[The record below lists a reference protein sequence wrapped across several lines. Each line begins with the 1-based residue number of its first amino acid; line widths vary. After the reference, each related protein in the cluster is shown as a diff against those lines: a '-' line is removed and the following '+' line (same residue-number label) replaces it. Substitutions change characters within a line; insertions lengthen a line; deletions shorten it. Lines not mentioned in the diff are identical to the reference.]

1 MGDNCAKVLACMKA
15 HQGDAGIARWGTQA
29 VGRLLHQALFSGD
42 QELEACQIKLA
53 DGGACQIMVGAMNDH
68 ADKADVQM
76 HGTTALLHLSVGND
90 RNCRALGE
98 AGACE
103 ALMAAVRRFTVGVA
117 WQQDAAGA
125 IASLGAVPSHVE
137 VLVAGG
143 ACTFVLAVLQAN
155 LHDARTMSMAL
166 PAVGVL
172 SRQYAI
178 ALIASGACKTVVQ
191 ALNAHLDN
199 SHIQL
204 KGLAALVHLAR
215 VDAAR
220 LRLVSADAGVAAV
233 RTMRAYPADPLLQL
247 QAVAIIAILSFDNEA
262 YAAQLTGMG
271 GCALVTASLSTRL
284 NSAEYQQT
292 ALEAL
297 SKLAVS
303 TTASRE
309 DVAAAC
315 AAAVTSLSAYPDD
328 EDVNVAALLVLASL
342 AGVTNSCALH
352 DCDACAAVASAMRRY
367 PHSQSIQTCGAQV
380 LQHTPRRSQRAK

>member
-29 VGRLLHQALFSGD
+29 VGRLLHQALFGGD

-76 HGTTALLHLSVGND
+76 HGTTALLYLSVGNG

-103 ALMAAVRRFTVGVA
+103 ALMAAVRRFTAGVA

-178 ALIASGACKTVVQ
+178 DLIANGACKTVAQ

-204 KGLAALVHLAR
+204 KGLSALVHLAR

-220 LRLVSADAGVAAV
+220 LSLSGECRRRRSSGQNNARISRRLTAPAPGCSNHRICVVRQRSVRGTADAHGWLRAGHSSAQHLPEPRRCQQPRARCAPPFWRRRYSRPGRRGSV
-233 RTMRAYPADPLLQL
+233 RSGWSL
-247 QAVAIIAILSFDNEA
+247 
-262 YAAQLTGMG
+262 AQRMPRRRGRQCS
-271 GCALVTASLSTRL
+271 CALA
-284 NSAEYQQT
+284 
-292 ALEAL
+292 
-297 SKLAVS
+297 
-303 TTASRE
+303 
-309 DVAAAC
+309 
-315 AAAVTSLSAYPDD
+315 
-328 EDVNVAALLVLASL
+328 LASL
-342 AGVTNSCALH
+342 ARAATPHCA
-352 DCDACAAVASAMRRY
+352 
-367 PHSQSIQTCGAQV
+367 
-380 LQHTPRRSQRAK
+380 